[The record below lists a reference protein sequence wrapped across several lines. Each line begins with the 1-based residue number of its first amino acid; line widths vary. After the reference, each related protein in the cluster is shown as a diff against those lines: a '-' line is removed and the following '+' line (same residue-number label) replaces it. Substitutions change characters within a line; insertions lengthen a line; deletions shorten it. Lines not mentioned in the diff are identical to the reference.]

1 MQKWVEEVFFRF
13 EAKLVWF
20 WLVVVGIIILFDW
33 IMEFRRLVRGKGASG
48 IYPFAAAILIMVLPF
63 AKQPLIIN
71 VEAHYLILVLVK
83 VIEAVALL
91 IGLAYLDAYV
101 PRWFFS
107 LLKRLGMVSPPDR
120 ERNGSDE

>member
-1 MQKWVEEVFFRF
+1 MPKWVEELFFRF

-33 IMEFRRLVRGKGASG
+33 ILEFRRLVRGKGASG
-48 IYPFAAAILIMVLPF
+48 IYPLAAAILIMVLPF

-83 VIEAVALL
+83 VIEAIALL

-101 PRWFFS
+101 PWWFFS
-107 LLKRLGMVSPPDR
+107 LLKRLGIVSPPDR